1 MAKTPHSQYRGPRF
15 NLWLGTWN
23 LHVTTKTWS
32 SQINK
37 HFFKSKNH
45 QWLKLFKNHCNAS
58 KGEIK
63 WSNLCFSRC
72 KFSDIIELQ
81 EIKKRSDT
89 CTYICVTEMCVCVLV
104 AQLCPTLC
112 HPMDFKPAARLLCP
126 WNSPGKNTGVGCH
139 SLLQRIHWIPSFKL
153 IHSRHVVLEIHVQQ
167 CCHQCFSWSTLG
179 VKF

>member
-104 AQLCPTLC
+104 AQLCPTLYDPVDC
-112 HPMDFKPAARLLCP
+112 SLPGSSVHGILQARIMEWVVISFFRGLPDPRTEGRSPA
-126 WNSPGKNTGVGCH
+126 
-139 SLLQRIHWIPSFKL
+139 LQADSFL
-153 IHSRHVVLEIHVQQ
+153 
-167 CCHQCFSWSTLG
+167 F
-179 VKF
+179 F